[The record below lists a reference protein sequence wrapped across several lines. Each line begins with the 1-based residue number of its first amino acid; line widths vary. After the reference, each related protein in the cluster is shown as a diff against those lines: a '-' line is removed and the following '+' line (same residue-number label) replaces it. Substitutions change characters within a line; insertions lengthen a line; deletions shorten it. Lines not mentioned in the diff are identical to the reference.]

1 MMRSPRPSRGGFTLI
16 EIMVAIVI
24 LVGAGLALSALML
37 RSGRTARGT
46 GAMSYR
52 AAVLNAEVSRIA
64 ALPPSALTN
73 GTTTTTVT
81 TPPFT
86 YVMTSTVATSGTTQ
100 TVTITVTPTGANAV
114 GAVSRA
120 VTRSTATGANPFNL

>member
-1 MMRSPRPSRGGFTLI
+1 MIFSLRRARGGFTLI
-16 EIMVAIVI
+16 EILVAIVI
-24 LVGAGLALSALML
+24 LGGAGLALSTLML

-52 AAVLNAEVSRIA
+52 AAVLNAEISRIA
-64 ALPPSALTN
+64 ALPPGLMAN

-86 YVMTSTVATSGTTQ
+86 YVMTTTVATSGTTQ
-100 TVTITVTPTGANAV
+100 TVTVTVTPSGANAV
-114 GAVSRA
+114 GPVSRA
-120 VTRSTATGANPFNL
+120 VTRSTSAGANPFNL